1 MYCCLYFI
9 VYNESN
15 SNRNTHT
22 HPHTRANTGI
32 VPKMLL
38 SEQLIQTLCCDCQ
51 DL

>member
-22 HPHTRANTGI
+22 NPHTRANTGI